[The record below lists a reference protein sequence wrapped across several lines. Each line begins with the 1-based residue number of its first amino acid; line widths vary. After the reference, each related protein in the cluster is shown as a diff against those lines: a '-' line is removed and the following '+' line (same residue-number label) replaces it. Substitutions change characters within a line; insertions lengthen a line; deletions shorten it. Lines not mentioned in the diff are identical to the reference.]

1 MKMIY
6 SIHTLDFIFLFGNS
20 NCESYRY
27 ELLLKNKEVILL
39 LEIIIYY

>member
-6 SIHTLDFIFLFGNS
+6 SIHTLDFIFLSGKS
-20 NCESYRY
+20 ICKSYRY
-27 ELLLKNKEVILL
+27 ELLFKNKEVILL